1 MSAYTASTSNHSPQ
15 GLTGITVF
23 SAPVSLGIPYH
34 QTEALLPVLTG
45 TGIHTL
51 PMVIRVDSEPPPFKA
66 SGTVDSGS
74 PQVPD

>member
-1 MSAYTASTSNHSPQ
+1 MSAYTALTSNHPQ

-23 SAPVSLGIPYH
+23 SAPVSLGVPYH
-34 QTEALLPVLTG
+34 QTEELLPVLTG

-51 PMVIRVDSEPPPFKA
+51 PMAIRADSEPPPFKA
-66 SGTVDSGS
+66 SGTVDSDS